1 LPTRPAHPSPAVTA
15 ILIATAVAL
24 AAGPFAPGRARAQ
37 EADVTAV
44 EPRNPAPPPPAD
56 DTGRPIAGFDLSGAG
71 AGEAAKVQQLLTAI
85 FPVGTPFVPA
95 GPADRAGEPV
105 GTIPRLRQEMDQI
118 GYDAAV
124 ALRRDSAGVH
134 LVVTLRP
141 YERVRYIFVR
151 GNGTLR
157 QDEIQRR
164 ITFRPGR
171 PLPLPGLDRDAALE
185 RERGRVVEY
194 LRGEGYFDA
203 DAHLVLEP
211 ARDVDGAT
219 DVTIN
224 VTRGSSYPLG
234 PVTVTG
240 NSLFPSDEIDKMFH
254 HRDWQAAWFLPAPF
268 TAKQLRSDIDTL
280 TKKYRDKGYVGA
292 RVSSDFNVA
301 GSIDRQAKNV
311 RLTITVNERKHI
323 VVVFEGNHHVSS
335 STLKDELTLF
345 DRGSYDDHEVSVSAD
360 TLERYYEQHGYFFA
374 RVDWRREHL
383 SANEDRIVF
392 TIDEGPELKV
402 RGVEFVGNQHFG
414 PGDLRDVVTVR
425 TFPLL
430 GYIGLGEGGYVTGRQ
445 LQQDAERIVQH
456 YRGRGFPDV
465 KARGEAATWKAALGL
480 LGAIAAGAETTSRDA
495 SAIYVRFTIDEGP
508 LVTLASEDF
517 RTDDGSSLPY
527 SKDFLRNSL
536 SLRPNEPYRVGLV
549 REDGRRLERMMGDA
563 GFPEATV
570 DPDVNRTGDRVAL
583 TWVVKPG
590 NRTVVGPVFV
600 RGNFATKDKTI
611 LQQIPLHP
619 GDTLTTT
626 AVERGQRNLGFM
638 QLFNNAEPLSF
649 PGKDEKR
656 PMVPMV
662 VEVEERYEQYSL
674 IHVGVGASTEQ
685 APPDSV
691 LGVGIYGRVGYENR
705 NLFGHAWNFLSQ
717 VQYGQS
723 LLRGNANF
731 LDGRFLGTLF
741 RFDAS
746 FTYNRQAT
754 ARLGDIR
761 SGGGSIGFSREL
773 YPGVDAG
780 IHYNLRNTTHTES
793 LLRPAGADEL
803 QTTVQLGTTVG
814 SISTN
819 VEWQRLDN
827 RLLPTRGFKLEATAE
842 MALPVLSIPLR
853 PLPFAVGDDTFLK
866 VALRSTS
873 VIPLTPWLS
882 LRHGLRFEEGFP
894 LGGPQVLPKVERYFA
909 GGDTTIRGFRLDRAR
924 VEVVQFPLI
933 PVDAAAPGSTGLYGV
948 EYRPIG
954 GSLRILQNIDLQFPI
969 SAPWYGSIFMDNG
982 VVADSL
988 NGLTAKQFR
997 HGVGISPLLLKLPV
1011 GDLAFAWAWPLDPG
1025 PGDTK
1030 IGVFHVNI
1038 GLLF

>member
-1 LPTRPAHPSPAVTA
+1 
-15 ILIATAVAL
+15 LIATAVAL
-24 AAGPFAPGRARAQ
+24 AQSAFAPGRARAQ
-37 EADVTAV
+37 EPDVTAV
-44 EPRNPAPPPPAD
+44 EPRNPALPPPAD
-56 DTGRPIAGFDLSGAG
+56 DTGRLITGFDLSGTRPD
-71 AGEAAKVQQLLTAI
+71 EATKVQQLLTAI
-85 FPVGTPFVPA
+85 FPIGAPFVAA

-105 GTIPRLRQEMDQI
+105 GTIPRLRQAMDQI

-124 ALRRDSAGVH
+124 ATRRDGAGLR
-134 LVVTLRP
+134 LVVTVRP
-141 YERVRYIFVR
+141 YDRVRYIFVR

-211 ARDVDGAT
+211 ARGVDGAT

-224 VTRGSSYPLG
+224 VTRGSAYPLG
-234 PVTVTG
+234 PVTVIG
-240 NSLFPSDEIDKMFH
+240 NSLFPSDEIEKMFH
-254 HRDWQAAWFLPAPF
+254 HRDWQAAWFLAAPF
-268 TAKQLRSDIDTL
+268 TAKQLRIDIDAL

-301 GSIDRQAKNV
+301 SSIDRQAKNV
-311 RLTITVNERKHI
+311 HLTITVNERKHI
-323 VVVFEGNHHVSS
+323 VVVFEGNRHVSS

-360 TLERYYEQHGYFFA
+360 TLERYYEQQGHFFA
-374 RVDWRREHL
+374 RVDWRREHI
-383 SANEDRIVF
+383 SAGDDRIVF
-392 TIDEGPELKV
+392 SIDEGPELKV
-402 RGVEFVGNQHFG
+402 RGIEFVGNQHFG
-414 PGDLRDVVTVR
+414 ADDLRDVVTVR

-465 KARGEAATWKAALGL
+465 KARGEAATAQAALGL
-480 LGAIAAGAETTSRDA
+480 LGAIAAGAETASRDA
-495 SAIYVRFTIDEGP
+495 SAIYVRFTIEEGP
-508 LVTLASEDF
+508 LVTLASENF

-527 SKDFLRNSL
+527 STDFLRNSL

-549 REDGRRLERMMGDA
+549 REDGRRLERLMGDA

-570 DPDVNRTGDRVAL
+570 DPDVSRTGDKVAL

-600 RGNFATKDKTI
+600 RGNFVTKDKTI
-611 LQQIPLHP
+611 LRQIPLRT

-656 PMVPMV
+656 PVVPMV

-723 LLRGNANF
+723 LLRGNADF

-780 IHYNLRNTTHTES
+780 VHYNLRNTTHTES

-814 SISTN
+814 SVSTN
-819 VEWQRLDN
+819 IEWQRLDN

-866 VALRSTS
+866 VAVRSTS

-924 VEVVQFPLI
+924 IEVVQFPLI
-933 PVDAAAPGSTGLYGV
+933 PVDAAAPGSTGLYGA

>member
-1 LPTRPAHPSPAVTA
+1 MRTIAAVLLA
-15 ILIATAVAL
+15 AALAVAP
-24 AAGPFAPGRARAQ
+24 AGRAGAQ
-37 EADVTAV
+37 EPDVTAV
-44 EPRNPAPPPPAD
+44 EPRNPAPPPPPD
-56 DTGRPIAGFDLSGAG
+56 DSGRPLSGLDLRG
-71 AGEAAKVQQLLTAI
+71 ARPGEAPKIEALVASL
-85 FPVGTPFVPA
+85 FPAGTPFVPA
-95 GPADRAGEPV
+95 GPADTVGEPI
-105 GTIPRLRQEMDQI
+105 GTVPRLRKAMDEI
-118 GYDAAV
+118 GYNAV
-124 ALRRDSAGVH
+124 VEAHRDGGGLR
-134 LVVTLRP
+134 LQVTLRP
-141 YERVRYIFVR
+141 YQRVRYIFVR

-171 PLPLPGLDRDAALE
+171 PLPLPGLDRDSALE

-203 DAHLVLEP
+203 DAHISLDPVS
-211 ARDVDGAT
+211 DVEGAT
-219 DVTIN
+219 DVTID
-224 VTRGSSYPLG
+224 VTRGSGYPLG
-234 PVTVTG
+234 PLTITG
-240 NSLFPSDEIDKMFH
+240 NSVIPSDEIAAVFR

-268 TAKQLRSDIDTL
+268 TAKQLRADLDTL
-280 TKKYRDKGYVGA
+280 TKKYRDRGYVGA
-292 RVSSDFNVA
+292 RMVSDFAVP

-311 RLTITVNERKHI
+311 HLTVTVNERKHI
-323 VVVFEGNHHVSS
+323 VVVFEGNKHVSS
-335 STLKDELTLF
+335 GTLKDELTLF
-345 DRGSYDDHEVSVSAD
+345 DRGSYDDHEVSASAD
-360 TLERYYEQHGYFFA
+360 TLERYYEQHGHFFA

-383 SANEDRIVF
+383 SASEDRVVF
-392 TIDEGPELKV
+392 IIDEGPELKV
-402 RGVEFVGNQHFG
+402 CGIDFVGNRQLTS
-414 PGDLRDVVTVR
+414 DELRDVVTVR

-445 LQQDAERIVQH
+445 LQQDAERIIEH

-465 KARGEAATWKAALGL
+465 KVRGEAATSRDALGM

-495 SAIYVRFTIDEGP
+495 SAIFVRFSINEGP

-517 RTDDGSSLPY
+517 RADDGGVLPY
-527 SKDFLRNSL
+527 GQDFLRESL

-549 REDGRRLERMMGDA
+549 REDGRHLERLMGDA
-563 GFPEATV
+563 GFPAASVE
-570 DPDVNRTGDRVAL
+570 PDVNRSGDRVAL
-583 TWVVKPG
+583 TWVIKLG
-590 NRTVVGPVFV
+590 TRTQVGPAFV
-600 RGNFATKDKTI
+600 RGNFVTTENTI
-611 LQQIPLHP
+611 LEQVPLRP
-619 GDTLTTT
+619 GDPLTTT

-656 PMVPMV
+656 PVVPMV
-662 VEVEERYEQYSL
+662 VVVEERYEQYSL
-674 IHVGVGASTEQ
+674 IHVGAGASTEQ

-691 LGVGIYGRVGYENR
+691 LGVGLYGRVGYENR
-705 NLFGHAWNFLSQ
+705 NLFGHAWNFSSQ

-723 LLRGNANF
+723 LLRGNASF
-731 LDGRFLGTLF
+731 LDRRFLGTLF

-754 ARLGDIR
+754 VRLGDLR

-793 LLRPAGADEL
+793 LLRPAGPDEA

-814 SISTN
+814 SISSN
-819 VEWQRLDN
+819 IEWQRLDN
-827 RLLPTRGFKLEATAE
+827 RLLPIRGFKLEATAE
-842 MALPVLSIPLR
+842 IALPVLSIPLR
-853 PLPFAVGDDTFLK
+853 PLPFAIGDDTFLK
-866 VALRSTS
+866 VAVRSTS
-873 VIPLTPWLS
+873 VVPLTPWLS
-882 LRHGLRFEEGFP
+882 LRHGLRFEQGFP

-933 PVDAAAPGSTGLYGV
+933 PIDANAPAASGLYGV

-954 GSLRILQNIDLQFPI
+954 GSLRIIQNIDLQFPI

-988 NGLTAKQFR
+988 DGLGSRQFR
-997 HGVGISPLLLKLPV
+997 HGVGISPLLLKLPI

-1025 PGDTK
+1025 PGDTR